1 MLTYIYKA
9 KTPEG
14 LIVSGATESEKRQS
28 VVAALKGKGYYLL
41 SVEPEDRFSRTLRR
55 AGHLGSGVKT
65 REKAIFTHQLATLLK
80 SGMHLVTALKTLSKQ
95 CENKYL
101 ASAVGHIHT
110 NVEGSSSLS
119 QAMSKH
125 PKIFSAVYTAIVK
138 SAEETGMLAETLD
151 ILGKQLKS
159 QSAVHSRIR
168 SALAYPIFLLVV
180 SIGIVGVLVSFVVP
194 KFIELFVN
202 ANQKLPLPTQI
213 LVNITDFF
221 QELWWVALFVLVA
234 LSLLVIS
241 AMRDAKTR
249 LAVDRL
255 VLKIPVVG
263 AIIQKL
269 QMARF
274 SRTLGSLLNGGVNII
289 SAIKTTK
296 ATISSQALAVQID
309 TIESEIL
316 KGSSIAKAIAGQ
328 GHFSEML
335 TNMIAVG
342 EESGMLPEM
351 LLEVADIYD
360 LESESAID
368 TITTLLGPLMI
379 VVLGTII
386 GFVVLAI
393 LLPIFE
399 TTTMVH

>member
-1 MLTYIYKA
+1 
-9 KTPEG
+9 
-14 LIVSGATESEKRQS
+14 
-28 VVAALKGKGYYLL
+28 
-41 SVEPEDRFSRTLRR
+41 
-55 AGHLGSGVKT
+55 
-65 REKAIFTHQLATLLK
+65 
-80 SGMHLVTALKTLSKQ
+80 
-95 CENKYL
+95 
-101 ASAVGHIHT
+101 
-110 NVEGSSSLS
+110 
-119 QAMSKH
+119 
-125 PKIFSAVYTAIVK
+125 
-138 SAEETGMLAETLD
+138 MLAETLD

-234 LSLLVIS
+234 LSLLAIS

-309 TIESEIL
+309 TIEAEIL